1 MNDMI
6 KNLQAML
13 DAGQDNA
20 LLRFTLGSQL
30 FRQQALQPALEHLRA
45 AVQQDPGYSAA
56 WKLLGKALQASGDPA
71 GARDAYISGIA
82 AAEQK
87 GDVQAAREMKVFL
100 KRAEKELQQAGG

>member
-1 MNDMI
+1 MSAMI

-30 FRQQALQPALEHLRA
+30 FKQQSLQPAVEHLRA
-45 AVQQDPGYSAA
+45 AVAHDPGYSAA
-56 WKLLGKALQASGDPA
+56 WKMLGKALQESRDHA

-100 KRAEKELQQAGG
+100 KRAEKALAQHD